1 MKFFRRIILAFLL
14 PLSFWLSP
22 DALFAQQNGDVT
34 LYGQVTSPT
43 GETLPGVN
51 ILITETTKG
60 TSTDIEGNYKISGI
74 LPGSYQVNISSV
86 GFQTQVQ
93 EIELSAGESV
103 QLDIILEQE
112 RYRGNDVVVKAKSAT
127 RRVIEQAYQVSS
139 VSAQQ
144 LANSTSDAKAVLDRV
159 PGVRIQQDGGLGSD
173 YNFSL
178 NGFSGDQV
186 KFFIDGIPMASSNSM
201 DLGDIPVNMI
211 DHIDVYKG
219 VVPVWLGT
227 DALGGAV
234 NIHTNRLRD
243 YADFSYSYG
252 SFNTHRA
259 SVNGAVTNPKTGF
272 TFRGNMFANYS
283 DNDYN
288 VLARIVENNTVVD
301 TTWVPRFHDRYRS
314 GTVKLETGY
323 INKPFADN
331 LLVGL
336 TVSVN
341 DKQVQHGATMNTVY
355 GGITRNN
362 QSVTPSLRYN
372 KKNLLTDG
380 LDVSIYS
387 AMSFNESQVADTLR
401 GVRYNWLGEK
411 TIKRTADGTPSN
423 DGELYRTNTT
433 LDEEDFNTQV
443 NAGYAI
449 NTHSSLALNY
459 SLNYFHR
466 NAHDTEHPDDINNKF
481 PKAQT
486 KQVLGLAYKFDVSN
500 RWSTTVFGKWYH
512 ILAKTSKGFD
522 FGLDTQRTEAY
533 KQSQDNLG
541 YGLASTYFILP
552 DWQVKFSYERTARM
566 PIPEEIFG
574 DGLFVDPNP
583 DLGPE
588 KSHNFN
594 LGTEYRLN
602 IQDNHMISLGLGGI
616 YREAE
621 DLIYTVVTISSPK
634 TRYDN
639 LSKTRVL
646 GMEGSLQYQWKETFR
661 VGGNFTYQ
669 DITDRAKRVY
679 NSSYTDTGWQ
689 TNYHYGF
696 RIPNKPYLFAN
707 LNAGVT
713 FNDFLTQGSDLNL
726 NYFMN
731 FVEKYSLTWTEL
743 GSGSDK
749 YIIPRQVSHDVELG
763 YTFGGGT
770 YSVTAECRNL
780 LDSKLYDKYYLQKP
794 GRAFSIKLRYNLK

>member
-1 MKFFRRIILAFLL
+1 MRFTRLLSALFLL
-14 PLSFWLSP
+14 LVFLTLPIRIS
-22 DALFAQQNGDVT
+22 AQQNLTAV

-51 ILITETTKG
+51 LILIDTNKG
-60 TSTDIEGNYKISGI
+60 ASTDIEGNYKINGI
-74 LPGSYQVNISSV
+74 QPGSYRLKISSV
-86 GFQTQVQ
+86 GFQPEIQ
-93 EIELSAGESV
+93 EIEISGSEPV
-103 QLDIILEQE
+103 ELDIVLEQE
-112 RYRGNDVVVKAKSAT
+112 RYQSGDVVVEAKSAT

-139 VSAQQ
+139 VSAQR
-144 LANSTSDAKAVLDRV
+144 LANSTSDAKGVLDRV
-159 PGVRIQQDGGLGSD
+159 PGVRIQQEGGLGSD

-186 KFFIDGIPMASSNSM
+186 KFFIDGIPMASSSSM
-201 DLGDIPVNMI
+201 DLGDIPVNMV

-234 NIHTNRLRD
+234 NIHTNRLHN

-259 SVNGAVTNPKTGF
+259 SVNGAVTNPETGF
-272 TFRGNMFANYS
+272 TFRGNLFGNYS
-283 DNDYN
+283 DNDYD

-314 GTVKLETGY
+314 GTIKLETGY
-323 INKPFADN
+323 VNKPFADN
-331 LLVGL
+331 LLVGIA
-336 TVSVN
+336 VSGN

-362 QSVTPSLRYN
+362 KSVTPSLRYN
-372 KKNLLTDG
+372 KKNLFTDG

-387 AMSFNESQVADTLR
+387 SLSLNQSQVVDTLR
-401 GVRYNWLGEK
+401 GVRYNWQGEK
-411 TIKRTADGTPSN
+411 TVVRTADGTPSN

-433 LDEEDFNTQV
+433 LDEEDFNTQI

-449 NTHSSLALNY
+449 NTRSSLAVNY

-466 NAHDTEHPDDINNKF
+466 NAHDIEHPDNIDNKF

-486 KQVLGLAYKFDVSN
+486 KQVLGLAYKFDLSN
-500 RWSTTVFGKWYH
+500 RWSTTVFGKWFH
-512 ILAKTSKGFD
+512 IRSETSKELD
-522 FGLDTQRTEAY
+522 FGLDTRRTEAVEN
-533 KQSQDNLG
+533 SQHDVG
-541 YGLASTYFILP
+541 YGLASTYFVTPGL
-552 DWQVKFSYERTARM
+552 QLKLSYERTSRM

-574 DGLFVDPNP
+574 DGLFVEPNP

-602 IQDNHMISLGLGGI
+602 IQDDHIVSLGLGGI

-639 LSKTRVL
+639 LSKTRVMGL
-646 GMEGSLQYQWKETFR
+646 EGSVQYQWRETFR
-661 VGGNFTYQ
+661 LGGNFTYQ
-669 DITDRAKRVY
+669 DITDQAKRVY
-679 NSSYTDTGWQ
+679 NSSFTDTGWQ

-696 RIPNKPYLFAN
+696 RIPNRPYLFAN
-707 LNAGVT
+707 INAGLT
-713 FNDFLTQGSDLNL
+713 FNDFLSQSSALNL

-763 YTFGGGT
+763 YTFGSGN
-770 YSVTAECRNL
+770 YSITAECRNL
-780 LDSKLYDKYYLQKP
+780 FDSRLYDKYYLQKP